1 MGFSVENAKIVA
13 VFKAASKLYAMRL
26 SFYRKSNL
34 PFLCLLLCVGA
45 GFAQTPFRTGIN
57 FPFHLPDAVSIHQYL
72 ALMEQS
78 GAKATRQMTYADVH
92 WRHVEPADNQ
102 WNFTRSD
109 SAFLHPFDITPIGTL
124 YSMMG
129 NDTIGMQTPWLACS
143 NPFNCYWDPAGD
155 SIYAKD
161 YVFQVVNRYKHAT
174 KYWELGNEIEHVLP
188 PAGLPTLQAKRNFL
202 MHNYRW
208 IKTADPE
215 AKVILPGLLGTCC
228 TYPMSNS
235 FAWLRGLLSLGGGS
249 FFDIMNYHDYNA
261 WWTLPAHYDSIQTI
275 LQQYGLQKP
284 VWITETSVSS
294 FNISPITP
302 RYSSADEQA
311 ADVWRRICLLWAKG
325 AEVVLWHSGWSNGN
339 LSSWG
344 EFGILSS
351 NGLKK
356 KSFHAY
362 KLLNE
367 KIARFSAVQW
377 LSAGEVTDNNNAG
390 GNGAWAIRFVVDGA
404 QKWVLWSPNN
414 QPYTLTG
421 IHAPIVKV
429 THVVPIQLLQAG
441 DSAVFHTYTL
451 SADAGACLFNSLSSL
466 PVLVEEV
473 AVSHLA
479 EPSPV
484 GYAHIYPNPASTSFT
499 AAINLYDATSV
510 FIDILDAM
518 GRSVHRVRSGR
529 LSPGSHE
536 LDIELPGL
544 SSGVYYCKVFLGE
557 RIIIKKLVVG
567 Y

>member
-1 MGFSVENAKIVA
+1 
-13 VFKAASKLYAMRL
+13 MRL
-26 SFYRKSNL
+26 YSHWKNSL
-34 PFLCLLLCVGA
+34 LLFLCLLLCNSVV
-45 GFAQTPFRTGIN
+45 FAQAPFRTGIN
-57 FPFHLPDAVSIHQYL
+57 FPFYLPDVVSIHQYL

-78 GAKATRQMTYADVH
+78 GAKATRQMTFADVH

-102 WNFTRSD
+102 WNFARSD
-109 SAFLHPFDITPIGTL
+109 SAFLHAFDITPIGTL

-129 NDTIGMQTPWLACS
+129 NDTVGMQTPWLACS

-161 YVFQVVNRYKHAT
+161 YVFEVINRYKHVT
-174 KYWELGNEIEHVLP
+174 QYWEVCNEIEPVLP

-235 FAWLRGLLSLGGGS
+235 FSWLRGLLSLGGGS

-261 WWTLPAHYDSIQTI
+261 WWTLPAHYDSVQTI

-284 VWITETSVSS
+284 IWITETSVSS
-294 FNISPITP
+294 SNVSPITP
-302 RYSSADEQA
+302 RYASADEQA
-311 ADVWRRICLLWAKG
+311 ADVWRRLCLLWAKG
-325 AEVVLWHSGWSNGN
+325 AEVVLWHSGWSSGN
-339 LSSWG
+339 LNNWG
-344 EFGILSS
+344 EFGILNN

-367 KIARFSAVQW
+367 KIARFSTVQW
-377 LSAGEVTDNNNAG
+377 LSTGEVTDNNNVG
-390 GNGAWAIRFVVDGA
+390 GNGVWGMRFVVDGA
-404 QKWVLWSPNN
+404 NKWVLWSPDN

-421 IHAPIVKV
+421 IHTPAVRV
-429 THVVPIQLLQAG
+429 THVVPSQLLNTG
-441 DSAVFHTYTL
+441 DSAVFQSYTL
-451 SADAGACLFNSLSSL
+451 SADAGVCFFGTLSSL

-479 EPSPV
+479 EQEPT
-484 GYAHIYPNPASTSFT
+484 GDAHIYPNPARTSFT
-499 AAINLYDATSV
+499 AAITLANAASVIIDVSDA
-510 FIDILDAM
+510 A
-518 GRSVHRVRSGR
+518 GRSVHRVGLGR
-529 LSPGSHE
+529 LYSGSHT
-536 LDIELPGL
+536 LDVELPYL
-544 SSGVYYCKVFLGE
+544 PFGVYYCKVFLDD
-557 RIIIKKLVVG
+557 RMIVRKLVAG

>member
-1 MGFSVENAKIVA
+1 
-13 VFKAASKLYAMRL
+13 MRL
-26 SFYRKSNL
+26 SLYQKNGL
-34 PFLCLLLCVGA
+34 LLLCLLLCIGA
-45 GFAQTPFRTGIN
+45 GHAQTPFRTGIN

-78 GAKATRQMTYADVH
+78 GAKATRQMTFADVH
-92 WRHVEPADNQ
+92 WRQVEPADNQ

-109 SAFLHPFDITPIGTL
+109 SAFLHSFDITPIGTL

-161 YVFQVVNRYKHAT
+161 YVFQVVNRYKHVT
-174 KYWELGNEIEHVLP
+174 KYWELCNEIEHVLP
-188 PAGLPTLQAKRNFL
+188 PPGLPTLQAKRNFL

-208 IKTADPE
+208 IKNADPE
-215 AKVILPGLLGTCC
+215 ARVILPGLLGTCC

-235 FAWLRGLLSLGGGS
+235 FAWLRGLLNLGGGS

-261 WWTLPAHYDSIQTI
+261 WWTLPAHYDSVQHI
-275 LQQYGLQKP
+275 LQQYNLQKP
-284 VWITETSVSS
+284 IWITETSVSS
-294 FNISPITP
+294 FNVSPITP
-302 RYSSADEQA
+302 RYASADEQA

-325 AEVVLWHSGWSNGN
+325 AEVVLWHSGWSNSN

-390 GNGAWAIRFVVDGA
+390 GNGVWAIRFVVDGA
-404 QKWVLWSPNN
+404 NKWVLWSPNN
-414 QPYTLTG
+414 LPYTLTG
-421 IHAPIVKV
+421 IQTHLVKV
-429 THVVPIQLLQAG
+429 THVVPSQLLNVG
-441 DSAVFHTYTL
+441 DSAVFQTNTL
-451 SADAGACLFNSLSSL
+451 SADAGVYTFNSLPSL

-473 AVSHLA
+473 TVSHLTA
-479 EPSPV
+479 QDAGGQV
-484 GYAHIYPNPASTSFT
+484 HIYPNPAHAVFT
-499 AAINLYDATSV
+499 VALSLPAAASISIDVSDA
-510 FIDILDAM
+510 A
-518 GRSVHRVRSGR
+518 GRRVHHQYLGRVS
-529 LSPGSHE
+529 SGSHE
-536 LDIELPGL
+536 LDFRLSGLPP
-544 SSGVYYCKVFLGE
+544 GVYYCKVFLDDQVVV
-557 RIIIKKLVVG
+557 KKLVVS